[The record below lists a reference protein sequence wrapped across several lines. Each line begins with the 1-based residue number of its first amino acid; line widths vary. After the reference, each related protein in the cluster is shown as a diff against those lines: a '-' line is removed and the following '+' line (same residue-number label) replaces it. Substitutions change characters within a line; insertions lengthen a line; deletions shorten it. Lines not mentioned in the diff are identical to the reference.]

1 MKWLCCLVS
10 LYFFFFL
17 ESFIC
22 ITILK
27 GISLNLRL
35 AFTFFFSVLEDTS
48 GSLTCNSCRDSKTQK
63 QFFYISARI
72 KEEGRVAVLGH
83 LAAAGDEIN
92 AQLL

>member
-1 MKWLCCLVS
+1 M
-10 LYFFFFL
+10 
-17 ESFIC
+17 
-22 ITILK
+22 
-27 GISLNLRL
+27 
-35 AFTFFFSVLEDTS
+35 
-48 GSLTCNSCRDSKTQK
+48 QK